1 MDGIKI
7 YASYFAVFRGVLSM
21 YFHLYLRLFKGG
33 GYNLKSILP
42 F

>member
-1 MDGIKI
+1 
-7 YASYFAVFRGVLSM
+7 M

-42 F
+42 FWNLRQKRDHVGKAI